1 MTNLEKP
8 NRSPVTVTVIR
19 HRRERLKKC
28 SLRNLHKRPEIRFIL
43 DHDLLRFDA
52 SGHVLLD
59 VDGPLLS
66 VADAGHP
73 LLILDSSWRWLPGL
87 RSRIDG
93 EPLQRSL
100 PAVPTAY
107 PRVSKLFEDPVSGLA
122 SVEALY
128 LARRV
133 LGEDD
138 PSLLDGYRWKTEFLE
153 HVERHLDSHPPFG

>member
-1 MTNLEKP
+1 MTNIENP
-8 NRSPVTVTVIR
+8 NRITVTVIR
-19 HRRERLKKC
+19 HRREKVKKC
-28 SLRNLHKRPEIRFIL
+28 SLRNLHARPEIRFL
-43 DHDLLRFDA
+43 RDHDSLLFDA
-52 SGHVLLD
+52 SGYLLLD
-59 VDGPLLS
+59 VDGPPLS
-66 VADAGHP
+66 AADAGHP

-87 RSRIDG
+87 RRHIAG
-93 EPLQRSL
+93 RPRLRSL

-107 PRVSKLFEDPVSGLA
+107 PRVTKLFQDPRGGLA

-153 HVERHLDSHPPFG
+153 HVERHLDSNPLFG